1 MQDVASQIMVGKK
14 GEYYHGGALDG
25 ISNAENKSSFRR
37 CRLIPRVM
45 RDVSVIAPQT
55 TIFGVPSALPIYI
68 SPASN
73 ALLGHPEGELNLT
86 RGVSPHAERIQ
97 EGRADVQAAKTGIVQ
112 GISFVSSFPL
122 TDILEEKEK
131 VEEIIGEKM
140 GMVFQ
145 VYVRQEREKT
155 ARQVKEAI
163 EGGCQ

>member
-1 MQDVASQIMVGKK
+1 MVGKK

-86 RGVSPHAERIQ
+86 RGVSLP
-97 EGRADVQAAKTGIVQ
+97 K
-112 GISFVSSFPL
+112 P
-122 TDILEEKEK
+122 
-131 VEEIIGEKM
+131 
-140 GMVFQ
+140 
-145 VYVRQEREKT
+145 
-155 ARQVKEAI
+155 
-163 EGGCQ
+163 